1 MDGRPREDSTE
12 WTDSGV
18 AFENIPREECLRLL
32 ASQIIGR
39 VAVADFNGPPLV
51 VPVNFVLDGEA
62 VVFRTDYG
70 SKFRLAV
77 LREAPVSFEVD
88 GVDPGQRTGW
98 SVLLQGPA
106 TELPEGE
113 AQGLRLQP
121 FAPGGKTHWVR
132 IEPQSI
138 TGRRIRF
145 SESRPWVDG
154 RGYL

>member
-1 MDGRPREDSTE
+1 MAPEELAE
-12 WTDSGV
+12 WTDPGV
-18 AFENIPREECLRLL
+18 AFEEIPREECLRLI
-32 ASQIIGR
+32 ASQLIGR
-39 VAVADFNGPPLV
+39 IAVADFNAPPLV

-77 LREAPVSFEVD
+77 LREAPMSFQVD
-88 GVDPGQRTGW
+88 GLDPGQRTGW

-106 TELPEGE
+106 TELPEG
-113 AQGLRLQP
+113 ATHGLRLQP
-121 FAPGGKTHWVR
+121 FAPGRKTHWVR